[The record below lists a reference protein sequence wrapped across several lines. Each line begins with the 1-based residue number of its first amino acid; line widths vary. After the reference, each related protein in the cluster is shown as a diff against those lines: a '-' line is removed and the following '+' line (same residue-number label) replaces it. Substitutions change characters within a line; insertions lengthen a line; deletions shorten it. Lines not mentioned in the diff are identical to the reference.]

1 MKDILISI
9 ATGVCSIL
17 AMSVLTLLARLLHEK
32 FVALRA
38 KTDNDGIKLL
48 IEKIDYIVQLCV
60 ESTNQTYVDQLKK
73 DGKFDVDNQKEAFKK
88 TFTAIECMLTES
100 DKQEIISTFGDIST
114 FITTSV
120 ENYIKTSKTE

>member
-32 FVALRA
+32 FVALKT
-38 KTDNDGIKLL
+38 KTDNEGIKLL

-73 DGKFDVDNQKEAFKK
+73 DGKFDANNQKEAFKK